1 MPSGAWLCRVT
12 ASPVPVPVPVDAQP
26 PPDRGALLASLVAA
40 LA

>member
-12 ASPVPVPVPVDAQP
+12 ASPVPVPVDAQP
-26 PPDRGALLASLVAA
+26 PPDRGTLLASLVAA